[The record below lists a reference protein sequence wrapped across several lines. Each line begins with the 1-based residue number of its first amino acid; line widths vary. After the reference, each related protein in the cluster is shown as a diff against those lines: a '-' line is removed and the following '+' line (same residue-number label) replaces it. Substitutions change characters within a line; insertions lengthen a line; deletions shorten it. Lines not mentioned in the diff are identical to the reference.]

1 MYLSSLRL
9 KKVSKLGRII
19 LTLKGTKME
28 KQLEYFDV
36 LTNTQKQVFNNLL
49 NAQKDLRIQWMEA
62 IGKTHAAF
70 TTTIPGLP
78 ETPQTKEALNQFN
91 TWFSTVASNSQSA
104 TEEALKVQENCISA
118 YEKQLAISREV
129 LKSFIDIANPAKAK
143 AKAA

>member
-1 MYLSSLRL
+1 MD
-9 KKVSKLGRII
+9 
-19 LTLKGTKME
+19 

-49 NAQKDLRIQWMEA
+49 NAQKDLRVQWMDA
-62 IGKTHAAF
+62 IGKTQAAF
-70 TTTIPGLP
+70 TTIPGLP

-129 LKSFIDIANPAKAK
+129 LKSFIDIANPAK
-143 AKAA
+143 

>member
-1 MYLSSLRL
+1 MD
-9 KKVSKLGRII
+9 
-19 LTLKGTKME
+19 

-49 NAQKDLRIQWMEA
+49 NAQKDLRAQWIDA
-62 IGKTHAAF
+62 IGKTQAAF
-70 TTTIPGLP
+70 TTIPGLP

-129 LKSFIDIANPAKAK
+129 LKSFIDIANPAKK
-143 AKAA
+143 

>member
-1 MYLSSLRL
+1 
-9 KKVSKLGRII
+9 
-19 LTLKGTKME
+19 ME

-49 NAQKDLRIQWMEA
+49 SAQKDLRVQWMDA

-70 TTTIPGLP
+70 TSIPGLP

-91 TWFSTVASNSQSA
+91 TWFSTVVSTSQSA
-104 TEEALKVQENCISA
+104 TEEALKTQENWISA
-118 YEKQLAISREV
+118 YEKQLAISRDV
-129 LKSFIDIANPAKAK
+129 LKNIIDIANPAKAQ

>member
-1 MYLSSLRL
+1 MD
-9 KKVSKLGRII
+9 
-19 LTLKGTKME
+19 
-28 KQLEYFDV
+28 KQLEYFDA

-49 NAQKDLRIQWMEA
+49 NAQKDLRVQWMDA
-62 IGKTHAAF
+62 IGKTQAAF
-70 TTTIPGLP
+70 TTISGLP

-118 YEKQLAISREV
+118 YEKQLAVSREV
-129 LKSFIDIANPAKAK
+129 LKSFIDIANPVKAK